1 MLMKIAP
8 DTHNMKL
15 RQLKYIVEVHR
26 RGNHISAAAEALHT
40 SQPGMSK
47 QIQLLEAELGV
58 EIFQRKRNRV
68 VGLTDPGREVIEI
81 AQRILNDVENLK
93 TLREDYDAQEQG
105 SLTIA

>member
-1 MLMKIAP
+1 MRMTQSGNVNPTPIP
-8 DTHNMKL
+8 MKL

-40 SQPGMSK
+40 SQPGLSK

-68 VGLTDPGREVIEI
+68 VGLTEPGREVMEI
-81 AQRILNDVENLK
+81 AQRILNDVDNLHSV
-93 TLREDYDAQEQG
+93 R
-105 SLTIA
+105 